1 MNSTKQNSKKISIEE
16 FNCSVPGIQ
25 FWPILVP
32 RIFSFF
38 RVGFTI
44 KVCFLGDGDKPKN
57 IDSSG
62 MMDIVGADFHDL
74 LHFYVAPFQCKKG

>member
-38 RVGFTI
+38 RVGLTI
-44 KVCFLGDGDKPKN
+44 KVCFLGDWDKPKN

-74 LHFYVAPFQCKKG
+74 LHF

>member
-16 FNCSVPGIQ
+16 FNFSVPGIQ

-38 RVGFTI
+38 RAGFTM
-44 KVCFLGDGDKPKN
+44 KACFLGDWDKPKN

-62 MMDIVGADFHDL
+62 MMDTVGADFHDL
-74 LHFYVAPFQCKKG
+74 LHF